1 MGVNKVVLGTT
12 TIVDISDSTVTAEK
26 LIKGQ
31 TAYGADGEKII
42 GTLEPGIDTS
52 DATATAEDI
61 VYPST
66 AYVNGE
72 KVTGALTMDR
82 GSTTVVVTPET
93 GWNIGR
99 CLKMRYNPDERRAFS
114 PDEAMLDLV
123 APFTEFGDAT
133 AEDVAEG
140 KTFTSAAGLKV
151 VGTNP
156 GTVIYTPLAYLEAS
170 GEQYI
175 DTGISGGVNAAY
187 EIKFSS
193 CGSVASDWNHYFA
206 GDGKDTSA
214 ARIQAIGSAHVIG
227 YWANS
232 AYYYWLW
239 NMADAEAHI
248 VRYDGTGAMYVDGV
262 AASYGADTS
271 GFAGNGWGDLSW
283 YVFNS
288 HNEPTTKAKMRLYY
302 LKMYTDGVLVR
313 DFIPVQRSIDGAY
326 GLYDLV
332 TEQFFGNIGTGEFTG
347 VAQSEYESAA
357 MTEYTEALQILGVS
371 V

>member
-1 MGVNKVVLGTT
+1 MAVNVVRLANGE
-12 TIVDISDSTVTAEK
+12 TVIDLSGDTVYAGAMLEGITAH
-26 LIKGQ
+26 
-31 TAYGADGEKII
+31 GADGEPII
-42 GTLEPGIDTS
+42 GTAKPGIDTS
-52 DATATAEDI
+52 DATAAAGDI
-61 VYPST
+61 AYQKT
-66 AYVNGE
+66 AYVNGQ
-72 KVTGALTMDR
+72 KITGTLTD
-82 GSTTVVVTPET
+82 GSFNATTSNVSTAMGGAFVRLSATAAEDQIV
-93 GWNIGR
+93 
-99 CLKMRYNPDERRAFS
+99 RAGDPINLNTLRS
-114 PDEAMLDLV
+114 N
-123 APFTEFGDAT
+123 FGDAT

-232 AYYYWLW
+232 ANYYWLW

-332 TEQFFGNIGTGEFTG
+332 TEQFFGNIGTGEFAG